1 MGQILISEFERI
13 FDRKKTK
20 VLIVIFGLLLI
31 LHSVWVHTFGVAI
44 YDTKGT
50 EAILSNLNFPVA
62 VTREWYFTLFLL
74 IFPILFIDSFNS
86 EISSGAYR
94 LIMIRPVSRWELL
107 LAKWITQMSIVSLFL
122 LIAFIES
129 YVYGTFFIRHA
140 EETFFLDKQVIYGT
154 GASILYTLKYY
165 LILWF
170 IASAL
175 LMLSSFVSLWFQ
187 NAIITYFVIVGLL
200 VAGLYVNEEISYFV
214 IGSESILRILSEG
227 KVTFHLINGTIL
239 GGCAIA
245 AMFSWRKKDVFN

>member
-1 MGQILISEFERI
+1 MRQILISEFERM

-20 VLIVIFGLLLI
+20 VLIVIFCLLLI
-31 LHSVWVHTFGVAI
+31 LHSVWVHTFGVVI

-86 EISSGAYR
+86 EISFGAYR
-94 LIMIRPVSRWELL
+94 LIMIRHVSRWELL
-107 LAKWITQMSIVSLFL
+107 LAKWITQMSMVSLFL
-122 LIAFIES
+122 LMAFIES
-129 YVYGTFFIRHA
+129 YIYGTFFIRHA

-154 GASILYTLKYY
+154 GTSILYTVKYY

-170 IASAL
+170 IASTL
-175 LMLSSFVSLWFQ
+175 IMLSSFVSLWFQ

-200 VAGLYVNEEISYFV
+200 IAGLYVNEEISYFV

-227 KVTFHLINGTIL
+227 KVTFYLINGTIL

-245 AMFSWRKKDVFN
+245 AMFSWCKKDVFN

>member
-227 KVTFHLINGTIL
+227 KVTFYLINGTIL